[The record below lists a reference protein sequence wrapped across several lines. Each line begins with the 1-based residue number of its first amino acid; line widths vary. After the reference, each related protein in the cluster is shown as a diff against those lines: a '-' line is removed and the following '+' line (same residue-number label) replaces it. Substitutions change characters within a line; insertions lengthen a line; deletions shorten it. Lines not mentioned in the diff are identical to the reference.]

1 MSGTVEVIEV
11 LQTVEI
17 VAGDTIAVTET
28 LQKVEVID
36 GDTITVQD
44 VVETVELKSGDQITV
59 TDAIET
65 VEVGGADH
73 PALPSHHPRD
83 YEATVGEAGEA
94 DYTEITTAIAAGKRV
109 IFVRKK
115 PAGGRYAA
123 FTVASGDTVTRIV
136 GEAPDVLV
144 GAITIAKQGVHLE
157 NLESNGRIAFTYT
170 PSANKITF
178 GMNLTARG
186 PGDVGFD
193 VSGKLRLENPLVDD
207 TTGIAFH
214 SNPSTNYK
222 GLHVENLKIFN
233 ATGVNHIRLWNTSG
247 VISGIEISGGNP
259 TGDGVLIDCES
270 GVGTDGEIGLLVE
283 DFLAPYDLTIAGD
296 SGTANAAVTTT
307 DTTLTDAREAWTV
320 NQWVGALIRCNGMQ
334 MIVTSNTATTL
345 TGAGWSLGGNPGN
358 GFSWTVDFF
367 ALKVNLANDLVPF
380 CTVRNIPFL
389 RGGLSGIDRHGYANN
404 INGVVRI
411 ENIRVSTSWVIA
423 DNSIGEMI
431 FVGGY
436 NNAPSPNPNAVWE
449 ELQVVPSGSRFV
461 NSIVPAFDDNAAFG
475 QPLLRWLSVYTY
487 LLSILSYFELTNTS
501 TPGTPGSTVTRIW
514 PALIDTN
521 NNALLVKTRFAGSAL
536 NVMQILMARQANVTS
551 DPTNPANW
559 YSWFRSDLTELRQ
572 RLNGATYRIPISPA
586 VAPAYTETNVTVDRS
601 YDANATTVDE
611 LADVLGTLIADLR
624 ATGIID

>member
-1 MSGTVEVIEV
+1 MVIEV
-11 LQTVEI
+11 TEVVETI
-17 VAGDTIAVTET
+17 EVKAGDTIAVTET
-28 LQKVEVID
+28 QQRVEIVD

-44 VVETVELKSGDQITV
+44 VVESVELKGGDQITV
-59 TDAIET
+59 TDVVET
-65 VEVGGADH
+65 VEIGGADH

-94 DYTEITTAIAAGKRV
+94 DYTEITDAIAAGKRV

-123 FTVASGDTVTRIV
+123 FTVASGDTVPRIV
-136 GEAPDVLV
+136 GESPDVLV
-144 GAITIAKQGVHLE
+144 GAITCAKQGVHLE

-259 TGDGVLIDCES
+259 TGDGVLLDCES

-307 DTTLTDAREAWTV
+307 DTTLTDTREAWAV
-320 NQWVGALIRCNGMQ
+320 DQWVGALIRCNGMQ
-334 MIVTSNTATTL
+334 MTVTSNTATTL

-358 GFSWTVDFF
+358 GFSWTVNFF
-367 ALKVNLANDLVPF
+367 ALKVNLANDLIPF

-389 RGGLSGIDRHGYANN
+389 RGGLGINDYHGYANN
-404 INGVVRI
+404 VNGVVRL
-411 ENIRVSTSWVIA
+411 ENMRVNTSWVIA
-423 DNSIGEMI
+423 DGSIGETI

-436 NNAPSPNPNAVWE
+436 NNAPSPNPNAIWE

-461 NSIVPAFDDNAAFG
+461 NSILPAFDNNANLG
-475 QPLLRWLSVYTY
+475 TSLLRWLQVMTY
-487 LLSILSYFELTNTS
+487 LLDLLNMQFTNTS
-501 TPGTPGSTVTRIW
+501 TPVTPGSTVTRIW
-514 PALIDTN
+514 AALIDTN
-521 NNALLVKTRFAGSAL
+521 NNALLAKIRFAGTTV
-536 NVMQILMARQANVTS
+536 NVLQFLMARQANVTS
-551 DPTNPANW
+551 DPANPANW
-559 YSWFRSDLTELRQ
+559 YSWFRSDLTELRM

-586 VAPAYTETNVTVDRS
+586 TAPVYTETNVTPDRS